1 MDGET
6 DMNIDEKAQEYIRE
20 LETKVDLLEA
30 YYEDA
35 MEENKILKAQIR
47 AIQNGQKVDY
57 CVA

>member
-35 MEENKILKAQIR
+35 MEENKVLRAQVR
-47 AIQNGQKVDY
+47 TLQNGQKVDY
-57 CVA
+57 QVA